1 MALWEEPCDSEMK
14 MNWGLGQGIKSY
26 WRRYEK
32 VERWAVRRKVGYS
45 LGGGPQIDHVNN
57 SPLKLGH
64 FGESKRTLFTVTSG

>member
-14 MNWGLGQGIKSY
+14 MNWGLGQGIKSC

-45 LGGGPQIDHVNN
+45 WGGN
-57 SPLKLGH
+57 LKL
-64 FGESKRTLFTVTSG
+64 TM